1 MPPCQG
7 IGGAGPAGRGPVHGG
22 ICRPDG
28 PHDEKAGGYA
38 ETDVPGRAAQDAG
51 MAAEFG
57 CVNPEICPA
66 ATDGDPDGPVPPGF
80 PQIAG
85 VGKETVRHAMG
96 SGAASRHRAALSAGE
111 KDVLEYTPVAR
122 PLCPDSSTDGKA
134 CVREGLC
141 FVHEEGLGGS
151 IILRIREDQTTSL
164 RIL

>member
-1 MPPCQG
+1 MRLSRPNARSMVLLHG
-7 IGGAGPAGRGPVHGG
+7 TLLLYAVVSVFAKLAGLRM
-22 ICRPDG
+22 
-28 PHDEKAGGYA
+28 
-38 ETDVPGRAAQDAG
+38 AAQDAG

-96 SGAASRHRAALSAGE
+96 SGAVSRHRTALSAGEKE
-111 KDVLEYTPVAR
+111 KDVLEYTPAAR
-122 PLCPDSSTDGKA
+122 PLCPDLSTGGKA

>member
-1 MPPCQG
+1 MEEFADRMARMMERRECMLKLMCP
-7 IGGAGPAGRGPVHGG
+7 GG
-22 ICRPDG
+22 
-28 PHDEKAGGYA
+28 
-38 ETDVPGRAAQDAG
+38 AAQDAG

-111 KDVLEYTPVAR
+111 KDVLGVYS
-122 PLCPDSSTDGKA
+122 CSTS
-134 CVREGLC
+134 
-141 FVHEEGLGGS
+141 FVS
-151 IILRIREDQTTSL
+151 
-164 RIL
+164 